1 MKAILALEDGCYF
14 EGESFGAEREGS
26 GEVCFN
32 TSMTGYQEILT
43 DPSYSGQIVTLTYP
57 EIGNYGINP
66 EDVESKK
73 IQISGLVV
81 KNCCEYPS
89 NWRADAGRG
98 GHAWSLSEY
107 LKQNDIP
114 GIQGVDT
121 RRLTRILRETGAKNG
136 IIVVGDYAVEAVL
149 AKAKGVPAFTHID
162 FVKKVTIAASEGWNQ
177 GENALSFR
185 PIRDK
190 KARYTIAA
198 LDYGIKYNILRKLQT
213 LGAEVVRF
221 PADAKAKDILAIQPD
236 GIFLSNGPGDPALLD
251 YAVDTIKDLLGRKPI
266 FGICLGHQLL
276 ARSLGGDTFKLKF
289 GHRGANHPVKD
300 LRSGKVEITS
310 QNHGFAVDPKSLNEK
325 IVEVTHIN
333 LNDQTVAGLRHRTL
347 PAFSVQYHPEASP
360 GPKDSHY
367 LFEEFFDQIE
377 KHASGTST
385 RADAPAGKSAALGNP
400 ATATGSEKSVAH

>member
-1 MKAILALEDGCYF
+1 MKAILALEDGSYF
-14 EGESFGAEREGS
+14 EGESFGAERNGADNGS
-26 GEVCFN
+26 GGEVCFN

-73 IQISGLVV
+73 IQVSGLVV

-89 NWRADAGRG
+89 NWRADNGRAV
-98 GHAWSLSEY
+98 HPWSLSEY
-107 LKQNDIP
+107 LKKNNIP
-114 GIQGVDT
+114 GVMGVDT

-136 IIVVGDYAVEAVL
+136 IIVTGDYDLKAVL
-149 AKAKGVPAFTHID
+149 AKAKAVPSFTHID
-162 FVKKVTIAASEGWNQ
+162 FVKKVTISGSEGWN
-177 GENALSFR
+177 EPEHALSFR
-185 PIRDK
+185 PIPDR
-190 KARYTIAA
+190 KATFKIAA

-213 LGAEVVRF
+213 QGAEVVRF
-221 PADAKAKDILAIQPD
+221 PADAKAEDILAINPD

-251 YAVDTIKDLLGRKPI
+251 YAVDTIKDLLGQKPI

-276 ARSLGGDTFKLKF
+276 ARSLGGETFKLKF

-300 LRSGKVEITS
+300 LRTGKVEITS
-310 QNHGFAVDPKSLNEK
+310 QNHGYAVDPKSLDQK
-325 IVEVTHIN
+325 TVEVTHIN

-347 PAFSVQYHPEASP
+347 PAYSVQYHPEASP

-367 LFEEFFDQIE
+367 LFEEFFDQIR
-377 KHASGTST
+377 KHASESETAASG
-385 RADAPAGKSAALGNP
+385 RAHG
-400 ATATGSEKSVAH
+400 

>member
-1 MKAILALEDGCYF
+1 MKAILALEDGSYF
-14 EGESFGAEREGS
+14 EGESFGAEKEGG

-73 IQISGLVV
+73 IQVAGLVV

-89 NWRADAGRG
+89 NWRADAAKGK
-98 GHAWSLSEY
+98 HPWSLSEY
-107 LKQNDIP
+107 LKKAGIP

-136 IIVVGDYAVEAVL
+136 LIVAGDYDIQAVL
-149 AKAKGVPAFTHID
+149 TKVKAVPNFGNLD
-162 FVKKVTIAASEGWNQ
+162 FVKKVTISGKEGWNE

-185 PIRDK
+185 PIEEREK
-190 KARYTIAA
+190 TFTIAA
-198 LDYGIKYNILRKLQT
+198 IDYGAKFNILRKLQSQ
-213 LGAEVVRF
+213 GAEVIRF
-221 PADAKAKDILAIQPD
+221 PADAKAADILACNPD

-251 YAVDTIKDLLGRKPI
+251 YAVDTIKSILPAGKPV

-276 ARSLGGDTFKLKF
+276 ARAVGGKTFKLKF

-300 LRSGKVEITS
+300 LRTGKVEITS
-310 QNHGFAVDPKSLNEK
+310 QNHGYAVDPASLDQNQ
-325 IVEVTHIN
+325 VEVTHIN
-333 LNDQTVAGLRHRTL
+333 LNDKTVAGLRLKSL
-347 PAFSVQYHPEASP
+347 PAYSVQYHPEASP

-367 LFEEFFDQIE
+367 LFEEFLAAIK
-377 KHASGTST
+377 KHAARPVG
-385 RADAPAGKSAALGNP
+385 AGASSAA
-400 ATATGSEKSVAH
+400 

>member
-1 MKAILALEDGCYF
+1 MKAILALEDGSYF
-14 EGESFGAEREGS
+14 EGESFGAERAIDAQNSG

-73 IQISGLVV
+73 IQVSGLVV

-89 NWRADAGRG
+89 NWRSHENVGDKVIAPL
-98 GHAWSLSEY
+98 SLSEY
-107 LKQNDIP
+107 LKKNNIP

-136 IIVVGDYAVEAVL
+136 IIVTGEYKVEEVL
-149 AKAKGVPAFTHID
+149 AKAKAVPSFSNID
-162 FVKKVTIAASEGWNQ
+162 FVKKVSISKNEGWNEFEHDLSFQPVLKPEAKFTIAA
-177 GENALSFR
+177 
-185 PIRDK
+185 I
-190 KARYTIAA
+190 
-198 LDYGIKYNILRKLQT
+198 DYGAKYNILRKLQT
-213 LGAEVVRF
+213 LGAEVIRL
-221 PADAKAKDILAIQPD
+221 PSDAKPEDILALNPD

-251 YAVDTIKDLLGRKPI
+251 YAINTIRALIGVKPI

-276 ARSLGGDTFKLKF
+276 SQALGAKTFKLKF

-300 LRSGKVEITS
+300 LRTGKVEITS
-310 QNHGFAVDPKSLNEK
+310 QNHGFAVDPDS
-325 IVEVTHIN
+325 IDTSVVEITHIN
-333 LNDQTVAGLRHRTL
+333 LNDKTVAGIRHRTL

-367 LFEEFFDQIE
+367 LFQEFYSQI
-377 KHASGTST
+377 KSFASESL
-385 RADAPAGKSAALGNP
+385 AASPSRRNG
-400 ATATGSEKSVAH
+400 